1 MALLEG
7 RRLGLDGSRRTTLA
21 SDGSHPVFNADL
33 VWTFLS
39 KQLQEAFDR
48 DTFSCGPHVYFP
60 EAHDVSFIHSK
71 CETTLNNL
79 TLLTSFQH
87 LSTIY
92 IIRSG
97 ENPRHHFAAHEAPR
111 QAARLI
117 QAAGGAEDKAPK
129 GRGFSSWRRFIISWW
144 IWWDGKGWNFHDGQW
159 MDYGWLWIIS
169 WWNWMDFAQ
178 IFQRWARF
186 PFPAAETCRKAP
198 RETDGM
204 MELPGGEVLQ
214 GHFRAFQTAVLVCFN
229 GRFCEKQ
236 C

>member
-1 MALLEG
+1 M
-7 RRLGLDGSRRTTLA
+7 
-21 SDGSHPVFNADL
+21 N
-33 VWTFLS
+33 
-39 KQLQEAFDR
+39 
-48 DTFSCGPHVYFP
+48 
-60 EAHDVSFIHSK
+60 FIHSK

-92 IIRSG
+92 IRSR

-117 QAAGGAEDKAPK
+117 QAAGGAEDKSSK
-129 GRGFSSWRRFIISWW
+129 RSRVSSWRRF
-144 IWWDGKGWNFHDGQW
+144 KYHDGYDGME
-159 MDYGWLWIIS
+159 MDGTSMMEMDGTFYVWI
-169 WWNWMDFAQ
+169 AQ
-178 IFQRWARF
+178 IFQRWASRF

-214 GHFRAFQTAVLVCFN
+214 GHFRAFCRSFGLFQWQIL
-229 GRFCEKQ
+229 
-236 C
+236 

>member
-92 IIRSG
+92 IRSG
-97 ENPRHHFAAHEAPR
+97 ENPPAAISQHMKRPAKRPATSKR
-111 QAARLI
+111 PAVRRT
-117 QAAGGAEDKAPK
+117 KAPK
-129 GRGFSSWRRFIISWW
+129 GRGF
-144 IWWDGKGWNFHDGQW
+144 
-159 MDYGWLWIIS
+159 
-169 WWNWMDFAQ
+169 
-178 IFQRWARF
+178 
-186 PFPAAETCRKAP
+186 PA
-198 RETDGM
+198 
-204 MELPGGEVLQ
+204 GEDS
-214 GHFRAFQTAVLVCFN
+214 
-229 GRFCEKQ
+229 
-236 C
+236 